1 MELEL
6 SMTAQVVIENAKLID
21 ALDILKVGN
30 VSPLLIATPTS
41 IVILSLKLANQ

>member
-1 MELEL
+1 MELEP

-30 VSPLLIATPTS
+30 VSPLSIATLTS
-41 IVILSLKLANQ
+41 IVIQSLKLANQ